1 MMKKIVY
8 KLYLDVVFI
17 LKNLPK
23 SLRRAFFRF
32 VANLG
37 YIFAKKTNKIIETN
51 LNFVFENSLSQNE
64 IKDIQKYS
72 YFNMV
77 LWAQSLIENLDVTDE
92 ELKQTVQI
100 ENAHIIED
108 LKKQNRPI
116 ILISAHYG
124 NIEMLSCYINRF
136 VIPLNQ
142 VARESNFQEIDDFI
156 VKSREASGSKI
167 IFKSGALKKLIRAM
181 MQKEAVSLLIDQNIN
196 SKDGEEVE
204 FLGKTAYQ
212 TSSSALLARK
222 FDAYIVP
229 LAIFNQDDYKYKI
242 KIYEPIIPI
251 KTSNEDEDLKN
262 ISQLEANAIS
272 AIIKED
278 KKQWFWPHKRFK
290 SHYRE
295 IYEKSSNN

>member
-1 MMKKIVY
+1 MMKKILY
-8 KLYLDVVFI
+8 KLFLAVVFV
-17 LKNLPK
+17 LRNLPQ

-32 VANLG
+32 IANLG
-37 YIFAKKTNKIIETN
+37 YIFARKTNKIIETN

-72 YFNMV
+72 YFNMI

-100 ENAHIIED
+100 ENAHIIEN
-108 LKKQNRPI
+108 LKKENKPI
-116 ILISAHYG
+116 ILISAHFG

-142 VARESNFQEIDDFI
+142 VARESNFEEIDEFI
-156 VKSREASGSKI
+156 VKGREASGSKI

-196 SKDGEEVE
+196 SRDGEEVE
-204 FLGKTAYQ
+204 FLGKKAYQ

-229 LAIFNQDDYKYKI
+229 LAIFNQDNYKYKI

-251 KTSNEDEDLKN
+251 KTSNEDEDLKQ

-290 SHYRE
+290 SHYKE
-295 IYEKSSNN
+295 IYEKNSNN

>member
-8 KLYLDVVFI
+8 KLFLVVVFI

-100 ENAHIIED
+100 ENAHIIEE
-108 LKKQNRPI
+108 LKKQT
-116 ILISAHYG
+116 
-124 NIEMLSCYINRF
+124 E
-136 VIPLNQ
+136 
-142 VARESNFQEIDDFI
+142 
-156 VKSREASGSKI
+156 
-167 IFKSGALKKLIRAM
+167 
-181 MQKEAVSLLIDQNIN
+181 
-196 SKDGEEVE
+196 
-204 FLGKTAYQ
+204 
-212 TSSSALLARK
+212 
-222 FDAYIVP
+222 
-229 LAIFNQDDYKYKI
+229 
-242 KIYEPIIPI
+242 
-251 KTSNEDEDLKN
+251 
-262 ISQLEANAIS
+262 
-272 AIIKED
+272 
-278 KKQWFWPHKRFK
+278 
-290 SHYRE
+290 
-295 IYEKSSNN
+295 